1 MNIVYLIPFYLNT
14 LKVMEIENIY
24 EIIEYVYNRDKST
37 IAKLS
42 LEIQKIAKTDLY
54 ARKLLEKEGLLLGR
68 QIVNAYKRFIKDES
82 VVISLRG
89 SFVLKALYVK
99 EVVLEELNKNLS
111 NFRVDFLGNEPV
123 YGAYVL
129 AKLNIEKGE

>member
-1 MNIVYLIPFYLNT
+1 M
-14 LKVMEIENIY
+14 
-24 EIIEYVYNRDKST
+24 
-37 IAKLS
+37 
-42 LEIQKIAKTDLY
+42 
-54 ARKLLEKEGLLLGR
+54 
-68 QIVNAYKRFIKDES
+68 
-82 VVISLRG
+82 ISLRG

-111 NFRVDFLGNEPV
+111 NFRVDFEGNEPV